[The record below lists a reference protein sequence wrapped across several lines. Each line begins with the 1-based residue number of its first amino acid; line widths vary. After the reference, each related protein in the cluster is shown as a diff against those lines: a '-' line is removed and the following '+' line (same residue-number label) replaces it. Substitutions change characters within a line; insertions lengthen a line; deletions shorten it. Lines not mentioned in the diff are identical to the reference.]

1 MKKTLVT
8 GADGFIG
15 SHLAEELARRGKKVR
30 ALALYNSHGHW
41 GHLEKLPAKLLRRI
55 EVAAGNIT
63 DPYYVDELVKGTDT
77 VYHLAALIAIPFSY
91 TAPELYVST
100 NVQGTLNI
108 LQACRRHKV
117 KRLIHTSTSEV
128 YGTALYTPID
138 EKHPLQGQSPYSA
151 SKIGADMM
159 VESFHR
165 SYGLP
170 VTIARPF
177 NTYGPRQSARAVI
190 PTVMT
195 QILSGKTEIKLG
207 DTRPVRDFNYVQDTV
222 EGFIALAKSRKTI
235 GEVVNL
241 GSGRGV
247 TIAQTV
253 RLIERISGRK
263 IRIRHDNI
271 RIRPAKSE
279 VFKLIA
285 SRKKAM
291 RLAGWKP
298 RFTLEEGLARTYA
311 YIRDHLGEYKPDL
324 YTV

>member
-1 MKKTLVT
+1 MKKVLVT

-15 SHLAEELARRGKKVR
+15 SHLAEELARRGYRVR

-41 GHLEKLPAKLLRRI
+41 GHLEKLPPKILKRI
-55 EVAAGNIT
+55 EVVSGNIT
-63 DPYYVDELVKGTDT
+63 DPFYVDELVKGTDT
-77 VYHLAALIAIPFSY
+77 VFHLAALIAIPFSY

-100 NVQGTLNI
+100 NIQGTVNV
-108 LQACRRHKV
+108 LQACRRHRV
-117 KRLIHTSTSEV
+117 KRMIHTSTSEV

-138 EKHPLQGQSPYSA
+138 EAHPLQGQSPYSA
-151 SKIGADMM
+151 SKIGADKMA
-159 VESFHR
+159 ESFYR

-170 VTIARPF
+170 ITIARPF

-195 QILSGKTEIKLG
+195 QILSGKTEIRLG

-222 EGFIALAKSRKTI
+222 EGFIALARSHKAI
-235 GEVVNL
+235 GEVVNI

-247 TIAQTV
+247 TIAQTI
-253 RLIERISGRK
+253 RMIEKVSGQK
-263 IRIRHDNI
+263 IRVKQDKK

-285 SRKKAM
+285 SKAKIT
-291 RLAGWKP
+291 RLTRWKP
-298 RFTLEEGLARTYA
+298 RFTLEEGLRHTFA
-311 YIRDHLGEYKPDL
+311 YISDHLDEYKPDL
-324 YTV
+324 YNV